1 MNEIVLQTKV
11 LTKEEMPIS
20 AQQIADRLL
29 ETYSGVEAYVIAKS
43 TAETILQAM
52 ELMKEKAITAVNG
65 SKEVIL
71 GAEVA
76 LKMSPRKYEYSGTEY
91 KRLEKEV
98 DTAVKN
104 LKSHKSILELS
115 PNGWINPSTG
125 ETETATLVSG
135 GGTTINVTFQGTNK
149 PK

>member
-1 MNEIVLQTKV
+1 MNEITIQTKV

-20 AQQIADRLL
+20 AKMIADSLL
-29 ETYSGVEAYVIAKS
+29 EKYSGIEAFIIAKS
-43 TAETILQAM
+43 TMETISQAM
-52 ELMKEKAITAVNG
+52 DLLKERAIASVNG
-65 SKEVIL
+65 KKEVIL
-71 GAEVA
+71 GAEVD

-98 DTAVKN
+98 EAAVKN

-115 PNGWINPSTG
+115 PNGWINPNTG

-135 GGTTINVTFQGTNK
+135 GGTTISVTFQGNYK
-149 PK
+149 QK